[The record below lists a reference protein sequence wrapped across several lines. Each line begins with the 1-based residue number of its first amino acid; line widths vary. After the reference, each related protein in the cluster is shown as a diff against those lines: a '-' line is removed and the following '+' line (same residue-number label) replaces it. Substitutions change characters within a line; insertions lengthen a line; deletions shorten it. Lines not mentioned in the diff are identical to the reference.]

1 MLSCSLRK
9 AGDRVAVWTKT
20 AEDEKAC
27 LEIGAQFRSAI
38 AECLQGE
45 VCATEEKL
53 SQILTGGHEQFSY
66 CCKFHLLC
74 PVLHM

>member
-1 MLSCSLRK
+1 M
-9 AGDRVAVWTKT
+9 AVWTKT

-45 VCATEEKL
+45 VRLYGEKR
-53 SQILTGGHEQFSY
+53 
-66 CCKFHLLC
+66 LC
-74 PVLHM
+74 